1 MNSSYRRE
9 GEGVPQRALRTHAE
23 KGAAAVVVQ
32 VRVRR
37 RSGGGFGWV
46 GRSALLGRSRSVGR
60 SVGLLQ
66 AEE

>member
-46 GRSALLGRSRSVGR
+46 GRSALLGRSVGRGR